1 MNSNPALIKPFQ
13 AVAGLVALLVFVQAI
28 LAGQFLTHGDDLED
42 VHEMVGNFIFLAA
55 AAQLILAYLT
65 RDFWR
70 YMMVLWSVV
79 TLVLVVAQIG
89 LGYGGRDEPDVAA
102 IHIPLGVFL
111 FSLTS
116 IVAMLST
123 MDEKAKE
130 ALNTGGSG

>member
-1 MNSNPALIKPFQ
+1 MESNPGLIRPFQ

-28 LAGQFLTHGDDLED
+28 LAGQFITGESDVKD

-65 RDFWR
+65 RDYWR
-70 YMMVLWSVV
+70 YKMVIWSVV
-79 TLVLVVAQIG
+79 TVILVVCQIG
-89 LGYGGRDEPDVAA
+89 LGYSGRDESGIAA

-116 IVAMLST
+116 IVAMLSA

-130 ALNTGGSG
+130 ALRS